1 MKKKSL
7 LIAEEQTV
15 VSGEAGPSVPEKK
28 TVIQGRRKVIAR
40 QSDTPDTLP
49 DKSVEEKNSPKKS
62 SLLHPAEHT
71 GIKSER
77 TAIGIK
83 DPAFRAKDAVFKGKE
98 ILRSDL
104 PPVRDSTLIH
114 TDLKP
119 KKKIQG
125 SSDEKS
131 YSDKEPS

>member
-7 LIAEEQTV
+7 LIAEEQTL
-15 VSGEAGPSVPEKK
+15 VSGEAGLSVPEKK
-28 TVIQGRRKVIAR
+28 TVIPGRRKVIAR
-40 QSDTPDTLP
+40 QSDTPDILP
-49 DKSVEEKNSPKKS
+49 DKSVEEKNSPKKP
-62 SLLHPAEHT
+62 SLLRPAENT
-71 GIKSER
+71 
-77 TAIGIK
+77 GIK
-83 DPAFRAKDAVFKGKE
+83 DPAFRAKDAVFNGKE

-125 SSDEKS
+125 SSGEKS
-131 YSDKEPS
+131 YSDKESS